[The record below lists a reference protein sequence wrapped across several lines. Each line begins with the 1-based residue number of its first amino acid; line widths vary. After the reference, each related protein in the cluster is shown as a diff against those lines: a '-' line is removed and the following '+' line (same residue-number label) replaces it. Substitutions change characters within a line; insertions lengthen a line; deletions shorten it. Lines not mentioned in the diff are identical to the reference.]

1 MQYHNNKNS
10 KNYKISLALCV
21 LLIAALLCYELPFFK
36 AFDMG
41 LPMAFAAETSPA
53 AEEDSGDAK
62 ERPKET
68 QAALGQT
75 EQSNEA
81 QTAQRPET
89 QGKKPSEG
97 GDEINSQAVT
107 TSAAGE
113 RETLSPSASG
123 QQGASQEHSSSG
135 TIQSSAAQSS
145 AAQSSATQSSETQF
159 SVAQS
164 SVAQPS
170 SAEETSLAQASAAPS
185 SSAQPTSTAAAYMR
199 QELSITA
206 VGYQGNRI
214 VHDNYVLTNDD
225 VTVYYSLQAGTLP
238 IREFYYIFDSDID
251 RQYPLDVPSKS
262 GALVEGGIVL
272 DSEMKDRVTLV
283 CVDGQ
288 GNAVTASTDVLWI
301 DKTAPEIEMG
311 DENGKVVLVPPAT
324 LNTSVTDS
332 GSGLSSVVYQLD
344 DAPAVAVSGGAFHL
358 DFTENGEHKLK
369 VSASD
374 AAGNV
379 RQFTA
384 DISVNVA
391 PIMTITLPTD
401 IELTVLSMPVGDNV
415 NIFSREWDVIN
426 QSNVPVRAT
435 ITEYRMDSGFTGDM
449 GASTLSLRMRCQSK
463 LSNISL
469 GYEPRTDLYSFTL
482 DKAEYTK
489 TGQYISSGAGARA
502 TFSYQG
508 FTDREFND
516 YLRLHKAT
524 FHLAF
529 RFEPIIVQQQRI
541 ETDRIPDIQGG
552 LEQ

>member
-10 KNYKISLALCV
+10 KKNKISLALCV
-21 LLIAALLCYELPFFK
+21 LLIAALLCQELPSLK
-36 AFDMG
+36 AFDIG
-41 LPMAFAAETSPA
+41 LPMAFAAETSSA
-53 AEEDSGDAK
+53 AEEGGGAA
-62 ERPKET
+62 EEQQKET
-68 QAALGQT
+68 QAPVGQA

-81 QTAQRPET
+81 QTAQ
-89 QGKKPSEG
+89 
-97 GDEINSQAVT
+97 
-107 TSAAGE
+107 
-113 RETLSPSASG
+113 ETLSSSASG
-123 QQGASQEHSSSG
+123 QQGASQEYSSSG
-135 TIQSSAAQSS
+135 TIQSSTTQSSAAQSSTAQSS
-145 AAQSSATQSSETQF
+145 AAQSSETQSSET
-159 SVAQS
+159 QS

-170 SAEETSLAQASAAPS
+170 SAEETSLAQASAALSSSASSSSVPS

-206 VGYQGNRI
+206 VGYKGNRI

-225 VTVYYSLQAGTLP
+225 VTVYYSLQTGTLP

-272 DSEMKDRVTLV
+272 DSEMKDRVTIV

-288 GNAVTASTDVLWI
+288 GNAVTASTDVFWI

-311 DENGKVVLVPPAT
+311 DENGRVVLVPPAT

-332 GSGLSSVVYQLD
+332 GSGLSSVAYQLD
-344 DAPAVAVSGGAFHL
+344 DAPAVAISGGAFHL

-379 RQFTA
+379 RELTA

-401 IELTVLSMPVGDNV
+401 IELTVLSMSVGDNI
-415 NIFSREWDVIN
+415 NIFSGEWEVIN

-435 ITEYRMDSGFTGDM
+435 ISEYRMDSGFTGDM
-449 GASTLSLRMRCQSK
+449 GASTLNLRIRCQSK
-463 LSNISL
+463 LTNISL
-469 GYEPRTDLYSFTL
+469 GYEPCTDLYSFTL

-489 TGQYISSGAGARA
+489 TGQYISSGEGARA
-502 TFSYQG
+502 AFSYQG

-541 ETDRIPDIQGG
+541 ETNRIPDIQGG
-552 LEQ
+552 